1 MKNKNRKK
9 SIIIAIVVVVL
20 CLAGYK
26 IADKVSYPLV
36 RAKAVLYLA
45 DKYNAKISDFEMTD
59 YNHSNFFWSDK
70 LIFIPVLKMTDF
82 SFEFKYKDRSF
93 IVTRYNGHF
102 YDDFQLPDVEH
113 WCTQWLIQNVDN
125 RIVGVTLSSL
135 DLYWYQSYNNKG
147 AKYII
152 TQDDT
157 VEFLNCYSF
166 NRYGKKNC
174 AFGFYDSNISENDNQ
189 ATKNVGNEIVSK
201 LHSKLNIN
209 DEAYCTYENSE
220 HKFSI
225 SKEKNQV
232 WKQQYFADTAL
243 IK

>member
-1 MKNKNRKK
+1 M
-9 SIIIAIVVVVL
+9 
-20 CLAGYK
+20 
-26 IADKVSYPLV
+26 
-36 RAKAVLYLA
+36 
-45 DKYNAKISDFEMTD
+45 
-59 YNHSNFFWSDK
+59 
-70 LIFIPVLKMTDF
+70 
-82 SFEFKYKDRSF
+82 
-93 IVTRYNGHF
+93 
-102 YDDFQLPDVEH
+102 EH

-225 SKEKNQV
+225 SKAKNQV

>member
-9 SIIIAIVVVVL
+9 SIIIARVVVVL
-20 CLAGYK
+20 CLVGYK

-45 DKYNAKISDFEMTD
+45 DKYDAKISDFEMTD

-113 WCTQWLIQNVDN
+113 WCTQWLIQNVDTG
-125 RIVGVTLSSL
+125 IPGHAV
-135 DLYWYQSYNNKG
+135 
-147 AKYII
+147 
-152 TQDDT
+152 
-157 VEFLNCYSF
+157 F
-166 NRYGKKNC
+166 
-174 AFGFYDSNISENDNQ
+174 
-189 ATKNVGNEIVSK
+189 
-201 LHSKLNIN
+201 
-209 DEAYCTYENSE
+209 
-220 HKFSI
+220 
-225 SKEKNQV
+225 
-232 WKQQYFADTAL
+232 
-243 IK
+243 